1 MTSHEFVVSTK
12 LWLGAINEQ
21 DSKILR
27 KAGFGMYGRHHAI
40 RDIIYE
46 AANAARLRP
55 SKEAA
60 IDASGQRPAD
70 VFLPDWSRGQPLAI
84 DVTVTH
90 FSQTSP
96 HFNAELG
103 YSASERAAQA
113 KVTTKERLYKD
124 QCTAQNVDFMAA
136 AICSYGGWL
145 PEGTAFIKRL
155 AACLADSTG
164 QDRSTVISNLWQRLS
179 VALWR
184 GNSWIV
190 LQHHPHTTLGRWD
203 LPPS

>member
-1 MTSHEFVVSTK
+1 MASTK
-12 LWLGAINEQ
+12 QWLGAIDEQ
-21 DSKILR
+21 DTKALR
-27 KAGFGMYGRHHAI
+27 KTGFGMYGRHHAI
-40 RDIIYE
+40 QDIIHE
-46 AANAARLRP
+46 AGNAARLRP
-55 SKEAA
+55 IKEATV
-60 IDASGQRPAD
+60 DATGQRPAD
-70 VFLPDWSRGQPLAI
+70 IFFPDWSRGQPLAV

-96 HFNAELG
+96 LFNAELG

-113 KVTTKERLYKD
+113 KVSAKERLYKE

-155 AACLADSTG
+155 ATCLAESTG

-184 GNSWIV
+184 GNASII
-190 LQHHPHTTLGRWD
+190 LQLHPHTTQGRWD

>member
-1 MTSHEFVVSTK
+1 
-12 LWLGAINEQ
+12 
-21 DSKILR
+21 
-27 KAGFGMYGRHHAI
+27 MYGRHHAI

-46 AANAARLRP
+46 ARNAARLRP
-55 SKEAA
+55 IKEATV
-60 IDASGQRPAD
+60 DASGQRPAD
-70 VFLPDWSRGQPLAI
+70 IFFPDWSRGQPLTI

-90 FSQTSP
+90 FSQTSS
-96 HFNAELG
+96 HFKAELG

-113 KVTTKERLYKD
+113 KVTAKERLYKE

-155 AACLADSTG
+155 AACLAESSG
-164 QDRSTVISNLWQRLS
+164 QDRSIVTSNLWQRLS

-184 GNSWIV
+184 GNAGII
-190 LQHHPHTTLGRWD
+190 LQHHPHTILGRWD
-203 LPPS
+203 LLPS

>member
-1 MTSHEFVVSTK
+1 MGVVSTK
-12 LWLGAINEQ
+12 LWMGVINEQ
-21 DSKILR
+21 DTKILR
-27 KAGFGMYGRHHAI
+27 KAGFGMYGGHHAI
-40 RDIIYE
+40 RDIIFE
-46 AANAARLRP
+46 AANAVRLRP

-70 VFLPDWSRGQPLAI
+70 LFLPDWSRGQPLAI
-84 DVTVTH
+84 DVTVSH

-103 YSASERAAQA
+103 YSASERAAQV
-113 KVTTKERLYKD
+113 KVTTKERLYKE
-124 QCTAQNVDFMAA
+124 QCTAQNVEFMAA

-145 PEGTAFIKRL
+145 QEGTAFIKRL